1 MNLTNQYISES
12 FHSLL
17 QISSSGAVTDGTGS
31 IVNIL
36 NVTSSAAI
44 TASYISPAFINSVVA
59 TGAGLAVT
67 TGTNI
72 FTGSQIFSGSLFP
85 AGPYTSN
92 TSLFSVGSPS
102 ASWKDV
108 FAQNIYLVSGSKSAS
123 INLSGSNFIF
133 DGGITI
139 PNTNAFFGYLQGT
152 ASYAVNAG
160 SVVTASH
167 ALTASY
173 INPLFISASAAA
185 YGFGT
190 GGGGASGSESPWI
203 VSGDFL
209 YTRTEYNIQA
219 TGSFTIN
226 GDDRFA
232 PDIFI
237 VNRRIGGPTLFKV
250 TEEGVQFTVNASNP
264 SSPPTAYGQI
274 YFTSQSVYLA
284 LD

>member
-1 MNLTNQYISES
+1 MHLMNLTNQYISES

-31 IVNIL
+31 IVNFL
-36 NVTSSAAI
+36 DVSSSYAVTS
-44 TASYISPAFINSVVA
+44 SYISPAFINSVVA

-139 PNTNAFFGYLQGT
+139 PTNQAFFGYLQGT

-185 YGFGT
+185 YGFGS
-190 GGGGASGSESPWI
+190 GGAGSESPWI

-237 VNRRIGGPTLFKV
+237 VNRRPGGPTLFKV

>member
-1 MNLTNQYISES
+1 MHLMNLTNQYISES

-31 IVNIL
+31 VVNFL
-36 NVTSSAAI
+36 DVSSSYAVTS
-44 TASYISPAFINSVVA
+44 SYISPAFINSVVA

-102 ASWKDV
+102 TSWKDV
-108 FAQNIYLVSGSKSAS
+108 FAQNIYLVSGSKSSS
-123 INLSGSNFIF
+123 ISLSGSNFTF
-133 DGGITI
+133 NGGITI
-139 PNTNAFFGYLQGT
+139 PTNNAFFGYLQGT

-185 YGFGT
+185 YGFGS
-190 GGGGASGSESPWI
+190 GGAGSESPWI

-250 TEEGVQFTVNASNP
+250 TEEGVQFTVNTSNP

>member
-1 MNLTNQYISES
+1 MHIMNLTNQYISES

-17 QISSSGAVTDGTGS
+17 QISGSGIVTDGTGS
-31 IVNIL
+31 VVNFL
-36 NVTSSAAI
+36 DVSSSYSVTS
-44 TASYISPAFINSVVA
+44 SYISPAFINSVVA

-67 TGTNI
+67 TDTNI

-85 AGPYTSN
+85 AGPYTGN

-133 DGGITI
+133 DGGIAI
-139 PNTNAFFGYLQGT
+139 PTNQAFFGYLQGT

-185 YGFGT
+185 YGFGS
-190 GGGGASGSESPWI
+190 GGAGSESPWI

-250 TEEGVQFTVNASNP
+250 TEEGVQFTVNTSNP
-264 SSPPTAYGQI
+264 SSPPSAYGQI